1 VFAFCYTLFFIWRNC
16 HKFDFAKVDFQ
27 YLSHTLPIFLLGKL
41 CLGIKR
47 SLNPEIF
54 RNGEKN
60 AQKRAQHEDKQGKK
74 DNQDNKSDDPNH
86 GQKKLCFSCRTVDPT
101 TVGAANTHAHIL
113 EPLAPSPVTQ
123 QQLAVIGVDP
133 LGVARSSRIHEICGG
148 GRG

>member
-1 VFAFCYTLFFIWRNC
+1 
-16 HKFDFAKVDFQ
+16 
-27 YLSHTLPIFLLGKL
+27 L

-60 AQKRAQHEDKQGKK
+60 AQKRAQHQDKQGKK

-86 GQKKLCFSCRTVDPT
+86 GPKKVRFSCRTVDPT
-101 TVGAANTHAHIL
+101 IVGAANTHAHIL
-113 EPLAPSPVTQ
+113 EPPAPSPVTQ
-123 QQLAVIGVDP
+123 QQLEVIGVDP
-133 LGVARSSRIHEICGG
+133 LGVARSSRIHEICGR